1 MTNQDIQLVQQS
13 WRKIEPVRRVTAEL
27 FYLKLA
33 ELDPAL
39 KVFFDDDL
47 HASCGKFLQLADAT
61 VRSLDR
67 EVLLGAV
74 RHLGLRNPTFGMSD
88 QHHGS
93 VAAALLWVLGK
104 ALRRDFTAEVKSAW
118 IKAFAVLSQAM
129 RTAAAPAAQAA

>member
-1 MTNQDIQLVQQS
+1 MTNEDILLVQQS
-13 WRKIEPVRRVTAEL
+13 WQKIEPVKRVTAEL

-39 KVFFDDDL
+39 KVYFDDDL
-47 HASCGKFLQLADAT
+47 RTSCSRFLQLTDAT

-93 VAAALLWVLGK
+93 VAAALLWVLDK
-104 ALRRDFTAEVKSAW
+104 ALRGDFTAEVKAAW
-118 IKAFAVLSQAM
+118 IKAFGVLSQAM